1 MARNISYADIK
12 IGDQA
17 SLSKTI
23 TEYDVYAFAGVT
35 GDFNPVHVNAEFAK
49 KSLFKQRIAHGMIS
63 AGLISAVLGTELPGI
78 DTIYMNQELSFLAP
92 VLYGDTLT
100 ATIECV
106 EKDDAKHRIIF
117 KTTVTNQDG
126 KVVTDGK
133 ARVMRNSAFLTT
145 LPPYNYLLK

>member
-1 MARNISYADIK
+1 MTRNVRYEDIHV
-12 IGDQA
+12 GDKA

-23 TEYDVYAFAGVT
+23 SEYDVYAFAGVT

-49 KSLFKQRIAHGMIS
+49 NSLFKQRIAHGMIS

-100 ATIECV
+100 ATVECI
-106 EKDDAKHRIIF
+106 EKDDKKHRIIF
-117 KTTVTNQDG
+117 HTTVTNQND
-126 KVVTDGK
+126 KLVTDGK
-133 ARVMRNSAFLTT
+133 ARVMKR
-145 LPPYNYLLK
+145 

>member
-1 MARNISYADIK
+1 MARNVRYEDIHV
-12 IGDQA
+12 GDKA

-23 TEYDVYAFAGVT
+23 SEYAVYAFAGVT

-49 KSLFKQRIAHGMIS
+49 NSLFKQRIAHGMIS

-100 ATIECV
+100 ATVECI
-106 EKDDAKHRIIF
+106 EKDDKKHRIIF
-117 KTTVTNQDG
+117 HTTVTNQND
-126 KVVTDGK
+126 KLVTDGK
-133 ARVMRNSAFLTT
+133 ARVMKR
-145 LPPYNYLLK
+145 

>member
-1 MARNISYADIK
+1 MARNVRYEDIHV
-12 IGDQA
+12 GDKA

-23 TEYDVYAFAGVT
+23 SEYDVYAFAGVT

-49 KSLFKQRIAHGMIS
+49 NSLFKQRIAHGVIS

-100 ATIECV
+100 ATVECI
-106 EKDDAKHRIIF
+106 EKDDKKHRIIF
-117 KTTVTNQDG
+117 RTTVTNQND
-126 KVVTDGK
+126 KLVTDGK
-133 ARVMRNSAFLTT
+133 ARVMKR
-145 LPPYNYLLK
+145 

>member
-1 MARNISYADIK
+1 MARNVRYEDIHV
-12 IGDQA
+12 GDKA

-23 TEYDVYAFAGVT
+23 SEYDVYAFAGVT

-49 KSLFKQRIAHGMIS
+49 NSLFKQRIAHGMIS

-100 ATIECV
+100 ATVECI
-106 EKDDAKHRIIF
+106 EKDDKKHRIIF
-117 KTTVTNQDG
+117 HTTVTNQND
-126 KVVTDGK
+126 KLVTDGK
-133 ARVMRNSAFLTT
+133 ARVM
-145 LPPYNYLLK
+145 

>member
-1 MARNISYADIK
+1 MARNVRYEDIHV
-12 IGDQA
+12 GDKS

-23 TEYDVYAFAGVT
+23 SEYDVYAFAGVT

-49 KSLFKQRIAHGMIS
+49 NSLFKQRIAHGMIS

-100 ATIECV
+100 ATVECI
-106 EKDDAKHRIIF
+106 EKDDKKHRIIF
-117 KTTVTNQDG
+117 RTTVTNQND
-126 KVVTDGK
+126 KLVTDGK
-133 ARVMRNSAFLTT
+133 ARVMKR
-145 LPPYNYLLK
+145 

>member
-1 MARNISYADIK
+1 MARNVRYEDIHV
-12 IGDQA
+12 GDKA

-23 TEYDVYAFAGVT
+23 SEYDVYAFAGVT

-49 KSLFKQRIAHGMIS
+49 NSLFKQRIAHGMIS

-100 ATIECV
+100 ATVECI
-106 EKDDAKHRIIF
+106 EKDDKKHRIIF
-117 KTTVTNQDG
+117 RTTVTNQND
-126 KVVTDGK
+126 KLVTDGK
-133 ARVMRNSAFLTT
+133 ARVMK
-145 LPPYNYLLK
+145 P

>member
-1 MARNISYADIK
+1 MARNVRYEDIHV
-12 IGDQA
+12 GDKA

-23 TEYDVYAFAGVT
+23 SEYDVYAFAGVT

-49 KSLFKQRIAHGMIS
+49 NSLFKQRIAHGMIS

-100 ATIECV
+100 ATVECI
-106 EKDDAKHRIIF
+106 EKDDKKHRIIF
-117 KTTVTNQDG
+117 RTTVTNQND
-126 KVVTDGK
+126 KLVTDGK
-133 ARVMRNSAFLTT
+133 ARIMKR
-145 LPPYNYLLK
+145 

>member
-133 ARVMRNSAFLTT
+133 ARVM
-145 LPPYNYLLK
+145 KK